1 MLYTWI
7 FMQQWIHKVTIFIN
21 LMGKD
26 FLKIKLKMISGQHL
40 KVSGTLILSK
50 EGRTVQLNQPAL
62 SDVQQVINN
71 LDNLQVKGYQ
81 DELTIAEAQD
91 MLETLA
97 KLLELG
103 D

>member
-1 MLYTWI
+1 M
-7 FMQQWIHKVTIFIN
+7 
-21 LMGKD
+21 
-26 FLKIKLKMISGQHL
+26 
-40 KVSGTLILSK
+40 
-50 EGRTVQLNQPAL
+50 QLNQPAL